1 MTNVLIVGCGDL
13 GSAVAKLLVSSGY
26 EVMGVRRSNK
36 TLNDV
41 QCIQVDVTDRS
52 ALTKIENFSPNIV
65 VYCVAAQSRTDESY
79 RQHYVD
85 GLKHVLA
92 AQENNAS
99 LQHVFFVSSTRV
111 YGQKTTAVLD
121 ESHPAEASDFG
132 GKRLLEA
139 EALLDTAK
147 CNTTALRLSG
157 IYGDNRLY
165 MVNMSQDVS
174 KWPASNKWTNRIHR
188 DDAAQFIAFLCN
200 KVIQHEAV
208 SDCYIV
214 TDDEPSL
221 QYDVLHWLLQAQG
234 LATPQE
240 TLPLIEG
247 GKRLSNQRLK
257 ATGFQLKYPNYKI
270 GYSEILQNI

>member
-1 MTNVLIVGCGDL
+1 MTSVLIVGCGDL
-13 GSAVAKLLVSSGY
+13 GSEVARLLVASDY
-26 EVMGVRRSNK
+26 EVTGIRRSDK
-36 TLNDV
+36 PLNNIR
-41 QCIQVDVTDRS
+41 CIQADVTDK
-52 ALTKIENFSPNIV
+52 ATLAVLENFSPDIV
-65 VYCVAAQSRTDESY
+65 VYCVAAGARTDESY

-92 AQENNAS
+92 MQELNAS
-99 LQHVFFVSSTRV
+99 LQHIFFVSSTRV
-111 YGQKTTAVLD
+111 YGQQTDSLLD
-121 ESHPAEASDFG
+121 ESHPAEATDFG

-139 EALLDTAK
+139 EYLLKTAK

-165 MVNMSQDVS
+165 MVNMSKDVS
-174 KWPASNKWTNRIHR
+174 QWPVSNKWTNRIHR
-188 DDAAQFIAFLCN
+188 DDAARFVALLCN
-200 KVIQHEAV
+200 KVVEKEAV

-221 QYDVLHWLLQAQG
+221 QYDVLNWLQEAQG
-234 LATPQE
+234 LATSQVASPP
-240 TLPLIEG
+240 TKG

-257 ATGFQLKYPNYKI
+257 ATGFQLKYPSYKI